1 MSPKTLKPVKV
12 TFPVVIVLQIEVVEN
27 NLVYERRSRRTEN
40 ARLRDHDPLLAAT
53 WWLGGDVS
61 NEVWNYATTRS
72 SFILYHEGDLLPQL
86 LLLVPLLYSHWT
98 SHATLTEVCS
108 T

>member
-12 TFPVVIVLQIEVVEN
+12 TFPVVIVLRVEVGED

-40 ARLRDHDPLLAAT
+40 ARLRDLEEEGGLEIWNDP

-61 NEVWNYATTRS
+61 NEVWNYAITRS
-72 SFILYHEGDLLPQL
+72 SFIPYHEGDLLPQL
-86 LLLVPLLYSHWT
+86 LLLVPLLHSQWT
-98 SHATLTEVCS
+98 SHTT
-108 T
+108 